1 MRTQQTNAAF
11 TTVVD
16 SPIGKLRIAVTA
28 TGALA
33 RIEMQEA
40 PMTQKSEP
48 PPAREGEQANAA
60 RCAHVTKQLADYFAG
75 RRTSFELELAAEGTQ
90 FQQKAWNALQKIPF
104 GKTRSYQ
111 EQAQKIGKPT
121 AMRAIGAANGRNPVP
136 IVVPCHRVIGK
147 DGSLT
152 GFSAGV
158 DKKRWLLDHEQRVLA
173 ASKNAASSKR

>member
-40 PMTQKSEP
+40 PMTQKSDP
-48 PPAREGEQANAA
+48 PLAREGEQVNAA

-75 RRTSFELELAAEGTQ
+75 RRTSFDLELAATGTE
-90 FQQKAWNALQKIPF
+90 FQQKAWAALQKIPF

-111 EQAQKIGKPT
+111 EQAAKAGKP
-121 AMRAIGAANGRNPVP
+121 AAVRAVGAANGRNRIP

-152 GFSAGV
+152 GFGGGV
-158 DKKRWLLDHEQRVLA
+158 AAKEWLLSHEQRVLA
-173 ASKNAASSKR
+173 KAKTR

>member
-75 RRTSFELELAAEGTQ
+75 RRTSFELELAAEGTE

-121 AMRAIGAANGRNPVP
+121 AMRAIGAANGRNPIP
-136 IVVPCHRVIGK
+136 IVTPCHRVIGSN
-147 DGSLT
+147 GTLT
-152 GFSAGV
+152 GFGGGLPN
-158 DKKRWLLDHEQRVLA
+158 KQLLLA
-173 ASKNAASSKR
+173 LERGEAALL